1 LRAENPSY
9 SGLDQA
15 FSAFIGAGNLGRA
28 LANHIGFI
36 DAGFRLTAIFDI
48 NPAII
53 GTVIAGLP
61 VRDISHLEAY
71 CQEHSVDAAIL
82 CTPKEV
88 ANATADRLVACGIN
102 AFWNFTQSDIALGH
116 PGLVVENAHLTDGLM
131 TLCYQVNDLMGPC
144 RSSSSATRRV
154 CPACRRLFLKTAQA
168 SGALRMAASMP
179 REENSAASAGLFAPV
194 IVNGVDGRFSALPE
208 RRAHDRKQHGLV
220 FWPHGRLAENI
231 QRKRRNRPWARA

>member
-1 LRAENPSY
+1 MMNLTASQIRQDLNCFGGFGQQGYGYNVSLLRAEIHRIL
-9 SGLDQA
+9 GLDQA
-15 FSAFIGAGNLGRA
+15 FSAILIGAGNLGRA

-131 TLCYQVNDLMGPC
+131 TLCYQVNDSGAPC
-144 RSSSSATRRV
+144 RSSSGAIRRV

-168 SGALRMAASMP
+168 SGARPGWP
-179 REENSAASAGLFAPV
+179 RRCQEKKTAP
-194 IVNGVDGRFSALPE
+194 P
-208 RRAHDRKQHGLV
+208 
-220 FWPHGRLAENI
+220 
-231 QRKRRNRPWARA
+231 ARACLRRSSH